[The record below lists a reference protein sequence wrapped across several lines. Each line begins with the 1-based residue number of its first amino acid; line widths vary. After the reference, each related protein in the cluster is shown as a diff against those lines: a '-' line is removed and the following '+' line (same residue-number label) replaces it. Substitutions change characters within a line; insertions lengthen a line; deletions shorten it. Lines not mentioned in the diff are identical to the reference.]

1 MNSIEIVPIVSG
13 LLLGA
18 LLGWIEPASRKR
30 IGLPMALALGF
41 LATVVSGEF
50 RVSWGFLLVDIPLV
64 AVSVLVGLVALHRM
78 RWSQGFCKS

>member
-1 MNSIEIVPIVSG
+1 MNSSEIFPMVSG

-18 LLGWIEPASRKR
+18 LLGWIEPTARKR
-30 IGLPMALALGF
+30 IGLPIALALGF

-64 AVSVLVGLVALHRM
+64 AVSALAGLVTLHRV
-78 RWSQGFCKS
+78 RWSRG